1 MFVPLM
7 GLPGSKATRK
17 SHTQTSW
24 PSGMVQHKD
33 QAQEFLLQTGFSLT
47 RGRLPPHL
55 DSSNHQLSPYPHIP
69 VLDGTVSL
77 ATPPHHRVSWD
88 PRGDSSCSVTSVPTR
103 KNIRVQS
110 ACHAKAPWLG
120 SQSFLLIP

>member
-7 GLPGSKATRK
+7 GLPGPKATRK

-47 RGRLPPHL
+47 RGRLPHIWIPAITSYH
-55 DSSNHQLSPYPHIP
+55 HIP
-69 VLDGTVSL
+69 
-77 ATPPHHRVSWD
+77 
-88 PRGDSSCSVTSVPTR
+88 TSP
-103 KNIRVQS
+103 
-110 ACHAKAPWLG
+110 C
-120 SQSFLLIP
+120 